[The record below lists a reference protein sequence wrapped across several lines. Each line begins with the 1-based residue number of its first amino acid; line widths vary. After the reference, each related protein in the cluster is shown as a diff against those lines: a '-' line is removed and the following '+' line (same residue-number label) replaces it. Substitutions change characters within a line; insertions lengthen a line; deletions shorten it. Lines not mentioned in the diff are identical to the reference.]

1 MIGSEKQAQARE
13 ACKDGGSSRE
23 TARRRFGIQDPA
35 AEAILLDNEAQKAV
49 DILKAKVKAAT
60 QAHLA
65 AEWIWRKVQ
74 GLDDEKMAEIKQQF
88 LEQDDLSR
96 GTEQETDIQP

>member
-13 ACKDGGSSRE
+13 AYKDGVSSRE
-23 TARRRFGIQDPA
+23 KAMQRLGIPDPA
-35 AEAILLDNEAQKAV
+35 AEAILVDNEAQKAV
-49 DILKAKVKAAT
+49 DVLKAKVKAAT
-60 QAHLA
+60 PAHLA

-74 GLDDEKMAEIKQQF
+74 GLDDEKMAEIKQQL

-96 GTEQETDIQP
+96 GTEQETDI

>member
-1 MIGSEKQAQARE
+1 M
-13 ACKDGGSSRE
+13 SSRE
-23 TARRRFGIQDPA
+23 TA
-35 AEAILLDNEAQKAV
+35 AEAILVDNEAQKSV
-49 DILKAKVKAAT
+49 DVLKAKIEVAT

-65 AEWIWRKVQ
+65 MEWTWRKVQ
-74 GLDDEKMAEIKQQF
+74 GLDDEKMAEIKQQL